1 MLGRERVS
9 ATLSPAESQDRTRL
23 DCEVRSC
30 FVPHARRIVMER
42 RVSELRGILIPM
54 TLAKFGKALEM
65 KRQSGPK
72 RAKVVKFSGAV
83 SGTTAVPQIAD
94 DFLHRQSRP

>member
-1 MLGRERVS
+1 
-9 ATLSPAESQDRTRL
+9 
-23 DCEVRSC
+23 
-30 FVPHARRIVMER
+30 MELHL
-42 RVSELRGILIPM
+42 SELRGMLIPM
-54 TLAKFGKALEM
+54 TLAKFGKASEI
-65 KRQSGPK
+65 KRQSRPK